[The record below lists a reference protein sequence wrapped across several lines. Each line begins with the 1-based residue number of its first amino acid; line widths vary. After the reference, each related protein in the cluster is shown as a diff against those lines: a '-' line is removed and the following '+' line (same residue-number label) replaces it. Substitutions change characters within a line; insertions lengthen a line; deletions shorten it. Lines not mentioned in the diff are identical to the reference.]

1 MDVQSVLIGALL
13 LNDQL
18 APYSLPELSIEHF
31 RPELQPAFAAVQ
43 GFWIKNGELDI
54 LQIVARYPNQKQ
66 PLMACVGACESE
78 CIRLT
83 RDRVEEWTRIIL
95 EDSAKSRFQSLAL
108 RAADAA
114 TAFTDLPD
122 LYQQMG
128 QALDTHTEKGDFQSV
143 GDLLD
148 DYIRH
153 LGKKPQYIRTGLSK
167 LDENLHLV
175 PGNYFVIGGR
185 PSAGKTALSLQLAA
199 GMAKSGKRVCYFSLE
214 TDPATLEARLIAN
227 QLYAPLSAVKN
238 KTLSLR
244 ELDRLADMKHWPL
257 YIRSAAGKGVAW
269 IKAQALRMKADIIF
283 VDYLQL
289 IHERGGGDRYTAI
302 TEISI
307 ALHELAQ
314 TTGILVVALAQL
326 NRNAARAEPS
336 NADLRESGQIEQDA
350 DAILLLSAD
359 GDAYFSRLT
368 KNKEGRVGNA
378 GLEFD
383 KTLQRFTCAAT

>member
-13 LNDQL
+13 MDDQL

-31 RPELQPAFAAVQ
+31 RPELQPTFAAVQ
-43 GFWIKNGELDI
+43 GFWITKGLLDI
-54 LQIVARYPNQKQ
+54 MQIVAKYPKQ
-66 PLMACVGACESE
+66 TQSLHDCIASCESE
-78 CIRLT
+78 CIRIT
-83 RDRVEEWTRIIL
+83 RDRVEEWTRIIM
-95 EDSAKSRFQSLAL
+95 EDAAKARFQSLAF
-108 RAADAA
+108 RAVDAA
-114 TAFTDLPD
+114 TAFDDLPD

-128 QALDTHTEKGDFQSV
+128 QALDIHTEKNDFQSV

-153 LGKKPQYIRTGLSK
+153 LDEKPKYIRTGLSK
-167 LDENLHLV
+167 LDEN
-175 PGNYFVIGGR
+175 
-185 PSAGKTALSLQLAA
+185 
-199 GMAKSGKRVCYFSLE
+199 RVCYFSLE
-214 TDPATLEARLIAN
+214 TDPATLQARLIAN

-238 KTLSLR
+238 KTLSMN
-244 ELDRLADMKHWPL
+244 ELDRLADMKRWPL

-289 IHERGGGDRYTAI
+289 IHERGSSDRYNAI

-359 GDAYFSRLT
+359 GDTYFSRLT

-383 KTLQRFTCAAT
+383 KMTQRFTCVTAN

>member
-114 TAFTDLPD
+114 TAFTDRPD

-153 LGKKPQYIRTGLSK
+153 LGEKPQYIHTDLSK

>member
-31 RPELQPAFAAVQ
+31 RSELQPAFAAVQ
-43 GFWIKNGELDI
+43 GFWITKGLLDI
-54 LQIVARYPNQKQ
+54 VQIIDKYPKQKQ
-66 PLMACVGACESE
+66 SLVACVDACESE

-95 EDSAKSRFQSLAL
+95 EDAAKGRFQSLAL

-114 TAFTDLPD
+114 TAFADLPD

-153 LGKKPQYIRTGLSK
+153 LNEKPQYIRTGLSK

-199 GMAKSGKRVCYFSLE
+199 GMAKQGKRVCYFSLE

-227 QLYAPLSAVKN
+227 QLYAPLSVVKN
-238 KTLSLR
+238 KTLSLS
-244 ELDRLADMKHWPL
+244 ELDRLAGMKHWPL

-289 IHERGGGDRYTAI
+289 IHERGSSDRYTAI

-359 GDAYFSRLT
+359 GDTYFSRLT

>member
-95 EDSAKSRFQSLAL
+95 EDS
-108 RAADAA
+108 A

-336 NADLRESGQIEQDA
+336 NADLRESGQIEQDV